1 MNTPNRSLTQL
12 FDIGNAYDAV
22 CANPNNGGLYGE
34 ACGESPRNEG
44 EGEGRE
50 AVAEAQSFDPQHAER
65 HRGEAGDP
73 GRVCVAT
80 DRLTENVQ
88 PAELAIPSLW
98 RRVTGFFQVGDDKR
112 DALQVIL
119 ESADVLQRR
128 HSFSKVPPQ
137 HAAPNQK
144 RIPIP
149 LAAPATREESASHFK
164 PTPLFDM
171 DKFLAG
177 LVCRLA
183 GVQMTAL
190 WRVSEGKNLVLFQHA
205 SGSTLAIELE
215 NCSVENIQ
223 KKIRAANARFH
234 MEQEDA
240 QPTTE

>member
-1 MNTPNRSLTQL
+1 M
-12 FDIGNAYDAV
+12 GNEFA
-22 CANPNNGGLYGE
+22 
-34 ACGESPRNEG
+34 S
-44 EGEGRE
+44 
-50 AVAEAQSFDPQHAER
+50 
-65 HRGEAGDP
+65 
-73 GRVCVAT
+73 
-80 DRLTENVQ
+80 
-88 PAELAIPSLW
+88 
-98 RRVTGFFQVGDDKR
+98 DKR

-137 HAAPNQK
+137 S
-144 RIPIP
+144 
-149 LAAPATREESASHFK
+149 APATKRVPLPIPPRSESSSILK

-190 WRVSEGKNLVLFQHA
+190 WRVSEGKDLVLFQHA

-234 MEQEDA
+234 MEESDVLLPA
-240 QPTTE
+240 EHIIESD